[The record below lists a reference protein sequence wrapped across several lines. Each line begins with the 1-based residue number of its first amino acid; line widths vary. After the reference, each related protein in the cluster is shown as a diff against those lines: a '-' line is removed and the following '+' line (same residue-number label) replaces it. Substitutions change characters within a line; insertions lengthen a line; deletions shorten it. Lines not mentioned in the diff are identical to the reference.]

1 MSGDGWTSWTL
12 VRARPLMAE
21 FLAKMR
27 ATGNV
32 YLSCEAAGIPR
43 STAYYWR
50 NKYKTFSDE
59 WDAAKEDAVDKLDAE
74 AWRRATTGQSDRL
87 LMFLL
92 KAHKPEVY
100 SPVRRIEHSGTGEG
114 GAIVVEDRYTD
125 AQRVRGLGALF
136 DAIRSGL
143 VESDSG
149 GDGALDASERAAVG
163 GVPESSG

>member
-1 MSGDGWTSWTL
+1 VNGNGCTNWTL
-12 VRARPLMAE
+12 AKARPLMAE

-50 NKYKTFSDE
+50 NKYKTFADE

-74 AWRRATTGQSDRL
+74 AWKRATTGQSDRL

-100 SPVRRIEHSGTGEG
+100 NPVQRQRLEGTGEG
-114 GAIVVEDRYTD
+114 GAIEVSVTSPRDEIARRLAGIEARTRED
-125 AQRVRGLGALF
+125 
-136 DAIRSGL
+136 
-143 VESDSG
+143 
-149 GDGALDASERAAVG
+149 GD
-163 GVPESSG
+163 PQ